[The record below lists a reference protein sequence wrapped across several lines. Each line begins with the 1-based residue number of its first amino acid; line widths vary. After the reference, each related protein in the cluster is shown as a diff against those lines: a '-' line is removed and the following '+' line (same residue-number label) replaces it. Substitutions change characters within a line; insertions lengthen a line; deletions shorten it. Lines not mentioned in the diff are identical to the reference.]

1 MRGLCHINKNR
12 LRDNL
17 AVILLHWYAM
27 FYTAC
32 TIGQFIS
39 YNCLRQV
46 FLLTDLVT
54 HNLYMHVT
62 TNVVSAIP
70 SINEYCMNVNV
81 WTQGAANLTLNVA
94 KWVSYKSLNNAK
106 LASTSV

>member
-46 FLLTDLVT
+46 FLLIDLVT
-54 HNLYMHVT
+54 HDLYMHVT

-94 KWVSYKSLNNAK
+94 KWVSL
-106 LASTSV
+106 